1 LTLTSGTILVMVMAF
16 TLLLV
21 ADLSDVEV
29 LGRSEDEVDCL
40 EEGFAGPK
48 VAEDRGKE
56 GVETR
61 SGDRLPAFATA
72 ILREW
77 IRGFKR
83 AEAATKKKLVANHL
97 SVTGP
102 LVL

>member
-1 LTLTSGTILVMVMAF
+1 MVMAF

-40 EEGFAGPK
+40 DGGSAGPK

-72 ILREW
+72 IAIAR
-77 IRGFKR
+77 IRGFER
-83 AEAATKKKLVANHL
+83 AEAAIKRKLVVNHL
-97 SVTGP
+97 SVAGP
-102 LVL
+102 LVLEDLRV

>member
-40 EEGFAGPK
+40 YEGSAGPN

-56 GVETR
+56 GGEAG
-61 SGDRLPAFATA
+61 SGDRLPALATA
-72 ILREW
+72 IAIARMDT
-77 IRGFKR
+77 GF
-83 AEAATKKKLVANHL
+83 
-97 SVTGP
+97 
-102 LVL
+102 